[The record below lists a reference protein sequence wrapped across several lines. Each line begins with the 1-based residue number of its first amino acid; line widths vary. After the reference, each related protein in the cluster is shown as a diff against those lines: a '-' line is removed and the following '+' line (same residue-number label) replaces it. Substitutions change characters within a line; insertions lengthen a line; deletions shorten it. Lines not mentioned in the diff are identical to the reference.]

1 MHLFSHLAIL
11 IWSKL
16 QDKAREARRKKVA
29 KTEEEKSDEVDLVSS
44 HCIQFPLLVKFKTL
58 AQREVQDTF
67 TAGRQL

>member
-1 MHLFSHLAIL
+1 MTKQGRQGAKI
-11 IWSKL
+11 
-16 QDKAREARRKKVA
+16 AA